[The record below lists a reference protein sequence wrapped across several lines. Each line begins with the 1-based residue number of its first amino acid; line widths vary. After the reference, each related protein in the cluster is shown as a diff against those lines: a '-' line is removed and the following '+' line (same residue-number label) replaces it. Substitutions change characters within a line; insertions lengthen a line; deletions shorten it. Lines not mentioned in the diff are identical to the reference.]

1 MEDFPY
7 SVRIHESIL
16 MSYFKR
22 YLQRLVKFC
31 QRRKKLEVN
40 FALNCESRVGLQRP
54 ENTVQIY
61 VLKES
66 LRGLAVQKFTQI

>member
-1 MEDFPY
+1 M
-7 SVRIHESIL
+7 
-16 MSYFKR
+16 
-22 YLQRLVKFC
+22 KFC

-40 FALNCESRVGLQRP
+40 FALNCESRVDLKRP

-61 VLKES
+61 VLKEN